1 MKTMPS
7 KTLLKE
13 NHRWDNY
20 AWPLFI
26 VALGLG
32 ATLAEA
38 WRRHFSVAK
47 VEAWGDLPVWWAGG
61 VLFTGGAALLVWFLC
76 RKQMLASA
84 RKLDAQLA
92 ARNRIETA
100 IALQADSSPIA
111 RAQREETAEFLQP
124 LLPKRRP
131 LWILIVA
138 AVVVFVVHVATLLTW
153 TRPWEAS
160 VPSSVPEEKP
170 PKVPQASIQWKSPKS
185 ETRAAAVEEVP
196 LEALADSTSGLQNLV
211 LQVAVNGE
219 PRSSTPIQ
227 ADELAKPGK
236 HGINASL
243 YLDQLDV
250 EPYDIVSYYL
260 TAQRI
265 DPRKLPETTSPVQ
278 FVQVQPFRDDVRE
291 INSGGEMVSYP
302 LVLAIKAAQLR
313 LLKENFVLT
322 HTDVA
327 RDSAEWQQEN
337 VRVSE
342 DQGLLEKKTAEV
354 IQTMILQGEPAEIV
368 NLLSQAQELMGKA
381 VQNLSA
387 MENAEALVPQGKAL
401 GLITAVEK
409 YVAKVKAKSKAKAK
423 YNVSDPFAD
432 NKVLELKQ
440 RFKTE
445 AGELELL
452 AKEQALIVDDIAKD
466 PAASAEQK
474 AEENVEPDPS
484 RINGTLAERQAQISQ
499 RLGALLNGKVFQ
511 PKVVQHLER
520 GREFGGESLK
530 HLDAEDAAA
539 AREPAGAALREINLA
554 LKIMNR
560 DGEEEA
566 QMELINA
573 LQALNKAADLART
586 LPQQPS
592 EEAAKARAEEV
603 QGEAKK
609 AAQRLAEAAQ
619 KQQQNGSEKA
629 AKRLNA
635 LARRIASEEVQKT
648 LDELLEQ
655 PKAETVANAAADR
668 LQNLADLA
676 AMPSNGE
683 MLSPEELEE
692 LVKQLERAKANLERL
707 AKAEGES
714 RQGEKQG
721 DNDADDKNPREG
733 SSEPESGE
741 KAGGRQGQSGSP
753 GSGSSASKEEWNNQA
768 DFSPG
773 RAGSSSQPAAR
784 DQFARDLMEEIRE
797 GMQQAQ
803 NVLKNKTALESVRD
817 LINQKSE
824 IKQVGGGNVAGL
836 YLAIDPP
843 LGEVIRL
850 LREELN
856 RAKRDHQLSEQS
868 ADTAPAAYRSAVAD
882 YFERLSRDYENGE
895 Q

>member
-1 MKTMPS
+1 MKTPPS

-38 WRRHFSVAK
+38 WRRHFSLAK

-111 RAQREETAEFLQP
+111 RAQREETADFLQL

-153 TRPWEAS
+153 TRPWEAP

-170 PKVPQASIQWKSPKS
+170 PKVPQASIQLKSPKS

-196 LEALADSTSGLQNLV
+196 LEAQADSTSGLQNLV

-227 ADELAKPGK
+227 ADELAKSGK

-243 YLDQLDV
+243 YLDQLEV

-265 DPRKLPETTSPVQ
+265 DPRKLPETTSPVH
-278 FVQVQPFRDDVRE
+278 FIQVQPFRDDVRE
-291 INSGGEMVSYP
+291 TTSGGEMVSHP
-302 LVLAIKAAQLR
+302 LVMAIKSAQLR

-337 VRVSE
+337 ARVSK

-354 IQTMILQGEPAEIV
+354 IQTMILQGVAAEIV

-387 MENAEALVPQGKAL
+387 IKNAEALVPQGKAL

-409 YVAKVKAKSKAKAK
+409 FFTKTKAQSKNK
-423 YNVSDPFAD
+423 VSDPFAD
-432 NKVLELKQ
+432 KKVLELKQ

-452 AKEQALIVDDIAKD
+452 AKEQARIVDDLAKD

-511 PKVVQHLER
+511 PEVVQHLEK
-520 GREFGGESLK
+520 GWEFGGESLRQ
-530 HLDAEDAAA
+530 LDAEDTAA

-554 LKIMNR
+554 LKIMNH

-586 LPQQPS
+586 SPQQSS
-592 EEAAKARAEEV
+592 EEAAKARAEEAHR
-603 QGEAKK
+603 ESEK
-609 AAQRLAEAAQ
+609 AAHRLAEAAQ
-619 KQQQNGSEKA
+619 KQQQSGSEKA
-629 AKRLNA
+629 AERLNA
-635 LARRIASEEVQKT
+635 LARSIASEKVQKP
-648 LDELLEQ
+648 LGELHEQ
-655 PKAETVANAAADR
+655 PKAETVANTAADR
-668 LQNLADLA
+668 LQDVADLA
-676 AMPSNGE
+676 ALPSNGE
-683 MLSPEELEE
+683 KLSPEELEG

-707 AKAEGES
+707 ANADGES
-714 RQGEKQG
+714 RHGEKQG
-721 DNDADDKNPREG
+721 DNGANDKNPGEG
-733 SSEPESGE
+733 SSESQPGKEGGGGE
-741 KAGGRQGQSGSP
+741 GPAGAQGL
-753 GSGSSASKEEWNNQA
+753 GSSDSKEMGNKQA
-768 DFSPG
+768 GSSPSG
-773 RAGSSSQPAAR
+773 AGSSSQSAAR

-803 NVLKNKTALESVRD
+803 SVLKNSTALQSVRD
-817 LINQKSE
+817 LSERKSE
-824 IKQVGGGNVAGL
+824 IKRVGGANVAGL

-843 LGEVIRL
+843 LGEVIQL

-856 RAKRDHQLSEQS
+856 RAQRDHQLSEQS
-868 ADTAPAAYRSAVAD
+868 AETAPAAYRSAVAD
-882 YFERLSRDYENGE
+882 YFERLSRDYEKGD